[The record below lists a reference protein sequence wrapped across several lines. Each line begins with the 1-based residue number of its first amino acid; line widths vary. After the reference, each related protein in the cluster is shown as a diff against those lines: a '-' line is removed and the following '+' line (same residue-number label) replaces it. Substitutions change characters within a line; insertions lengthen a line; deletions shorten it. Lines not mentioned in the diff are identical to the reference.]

1 MNNEEKEMLITA
13 LLVLSVLIANF
24 PFLTERFL
32 GIVTLK
38 KKIKP
43 IALRGL
49 ELIIGY
55 FLLGGIAYFLE
66 SQQGIFHSQHWQFY
80 IATFCLYLV
89 FAFPGMVSRYFWRK
103 PGI

>member
-1 MNNEEKEMLITA
+1 MLVEA
-13 LLVLSVLIANF
+13 LLLLSILIANV
-24 PFLTERFL
+24 PFMTERFL
-32 GIVTLK
+32 GIVIFK
-38 KKIKP
+38 KRIKP

-66 SQQGIFHSQHWQFY
+66 SQLGIVHTQHWQFY
-80 IATFCLYLV
+80 IATFCLFLV
-89 FAFPGMVSRYFWRK
+89 FAFPGMVIRYFWRQ